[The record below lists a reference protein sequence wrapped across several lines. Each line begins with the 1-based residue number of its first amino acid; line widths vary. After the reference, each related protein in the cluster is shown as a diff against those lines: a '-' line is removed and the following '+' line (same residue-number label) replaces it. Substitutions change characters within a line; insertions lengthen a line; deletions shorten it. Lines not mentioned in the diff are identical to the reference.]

1 MQSRRNDGILYPL
14 LTIPADMELSAV
26 GMYGL
31 LWLSYM
37 KENHKGRFRT
47 LTRLGCVNQTAH
59 KVNEKESNQNIAEGR
74 MGKQE
79 TKTENENYYLLTLA
93 AMFGDDD

>member
-1 MQSRRNDGILYPL
+1 M
-14 LTIPADMELSAV
+14 A
-26 GMYGL
+26 
-31 LWLSYM
+31 
-37 KENHKGRFRT
+37 
-47 LTRLGCVNQTAH
+47 RLGCVNQTAH